1 MNKIKKVLAMLLAL
15 AMVLGT
21 TLTTFAAVG
30 DSVQDYKS
38 DIIING
44 LADGDNTV
52 INIYQAVTLVEV
64 DGAYEWVVADWAKD
78 YIVLNQGKTAYEI
91 QDPDGLKAAALPQTP
106 TDRQNVNGTTATF
119 IDMNVGAYVILA
131 SGQKAVYNLMVAD
144 TYDASQTYMAAKD
157 AVINAKTS
165 GYNVDKSADDKFIAK
180 GQSVTFT
187 ITTTFPTFEAVS
199 TDNSFKIVDT
209 PTGLTITNVTAVT
222 IGGVI
227 LDGASGA
234 YGTGDDAGNYTI
246 DLSDQIGTTVET
258 LNDNAGKQVIVTYEA
273 EVTADDGYSNT
284 VNTFRND
291 QKLGEGKTEGFTGDI
306 TITKKDEND
315 NSLKGAEFSVY
326 KNGAVEALYFTGSN
340 GVYSLANKDAEGANQ
355 TIAVNDGGVVQ
366 IKGLDE
372 GSYHFEETKAPDGFS
387 INTNGVTVKIEP
399 DESVKANISMEDEI
413 IDTKLSSLPSTG
425 GIGTTIFTIG
435 GCLIMIVA
443 AGLFFASRRKSA
455 K

>member
-91 QDPDGLKAAALPQTP
+91 QDPDGLKAAALHQTP

>member
-1 MNKIKKVLAMLLAL
+1 MSKIKKVLAMLLAL
-15 AMVLGT
+15 AMVLGMSV
-21 TLTTFAAVG
+21 TTFAAVG
-30 DSVQDYKS
+30 DTVQDYKS

-52 INIYQAVTLVEV
+52 INIYQAVTLVET

-91 QDPDGLKAAALPQTP
+91 QDADGLKAAALPQTP
-106 TDRQNVNGTTATF
+106 TNGQNVTGTTATF
-119 IDMNVGAYVILA
+119 TDMNVGAYVILA

-165 GYNVDKSADDKFIAK
+165 GYNVDKSANDKFIAK

-187 ITTTFPTFEAVS
+187 ITTTFPTFKEVS

-209 PTGLTITNVTAVT
+209 PTGLTITNVTEVK

-258 LNDNAGKQVIVTYEA
+258 LNDNAGKQVIVIYEA

-291 QKLGEGKTEGFTGDI
+291 QKLGEGETEGFTGDI

-315 NSLKGAEFSVY
+315 NSLKGAEFSVF
-326 KNGAVEALYFTGSN
+326 KNDATEALYFTGSN

-355 TIAVNDGGVVQ
+355 TIAVNDSGVVQ

-372 GSYHFEETKAPDGFS
+372 GTYHFKETKAPDGYS

-399 DESVKANISMEDEI
+399 DESVAANISVKDEI

>member
-52 INIYQAVTLVEV
+52 INICQAVTLVEV

>member
-180 GQSVTFT
+180 GHRVTFT
-187 ITTTFPTFEAVS
+187 ITTTFPTF
-199 TDNSFKIVDT
+199 
-209 PTGLTITNVTAVT
+209 
-222 IGGVI
+222 
-227 LDGASGA
+227 
-234 YGTGDDAGNYTI
+234 
-246 DLSDQIGTTVET
+246 
-258 LNDNAGKQVIVTYEA
+258 
-273 EVTADDGYSNT
+273 
-284 VNTFRND
+284 
-291 QKLGEGKTEGFTGDI
+291 
-306 TITKKDEND
+306 
-315 NSLKGAEFSVY
+315 
-326 KNGAVEALYFTGSN
+326 
-340 GVYSLANKDAEGANQ
+340 
-355 TIAVNDGGVVQ
+355 
-366 IKGLDE
+366 
-372 GSYHFEETKAPDGFS
+372 
-387 INTNGVTVKIEP
+387 
-399 DESVKANISMEDEI
+399 
-413 IDTKLSSLPSTG
+413 
-425 GIGTTIFTIG
+425 
-435 GCLIMIVA
+435 
-443 AGLFFASRRKSA
+443 
-455 K
+455 